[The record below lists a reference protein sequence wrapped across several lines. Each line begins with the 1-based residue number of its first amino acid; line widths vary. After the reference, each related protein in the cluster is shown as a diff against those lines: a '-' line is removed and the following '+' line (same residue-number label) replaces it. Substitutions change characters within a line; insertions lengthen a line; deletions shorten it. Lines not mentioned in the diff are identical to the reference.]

1 MIPAWISTRVDRII
15 HRLCRKHLKCGR
27 IVHSRRRYVETVER
41 DSQSHW
47 EPCYDRRTHRSRY
60 RRQSERRASGCKIFV
75 AHGVTVFVGSGD
87 LARGDIAAN
96 ATGTKGEPGLA
107 VHRSADSYAATF
119 DTIVLAKIVSI
130 KHELRV
136 MQAQGSGSI
145 VNISSSYV
153 TREAQG
159 RRSMPLASMPSQ
171 A

>member
-1 MIPAWISTRVDRII
+1 M
-15 HRLCRKHLKCGR
+15 
-27 IVHSRRRYVETVER
+27 
-41 DSQSHW
+41 
-47 EPCYDRRTHRSRY
+47 
-60 RRQSERRASGCKIFV
+60 

-87 LARGDIAAN
+87 LARGEIAAN
-96 ATGTKGEPGLA
+96 ATGTKGKPDLA

-119 DTIVLAKIVSI
+119 DTIVLAKILRI

-159 RRSMPLASMPSQ
+159 RRSMPLASRPSQ